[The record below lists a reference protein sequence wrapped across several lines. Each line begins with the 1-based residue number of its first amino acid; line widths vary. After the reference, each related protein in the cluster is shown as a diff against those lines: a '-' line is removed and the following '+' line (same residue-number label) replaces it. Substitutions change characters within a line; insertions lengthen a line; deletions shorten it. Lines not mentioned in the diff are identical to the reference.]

1 MRASVRDLRA
11 HVPSGQKRTNF
22 SYSNVLTCQRR
33 ANFSPWRANVPK
45 GLPSFQLRLPEGLR
59 IFQLFS
65 KELYFF
71 TYLIYLYLICFIYLP
86 TSGIR
91 TVDPPPLPPRKTA
104 PRLGLWFWSR
114 LGLVLGLGG
123 NQTIAPEENFPL
135 VRVTVWV
142 MLVLELGDNFPREQ
156 LS

>member
-1 MRASVRDLRA
+1 MSRAMRASVRDLRA
-11 HVPSGQKRTNF
+11 HVPSCQKRTNF

-91 TVDPPPLPPRKTA
+91 TVDPPPPP
-104 PRLGLWFWSR
+104 
-114 LGLVLGLGG
+114 
-123 NQTIAPEENFPL
+123 PEENCTP
-135 VRVTVWV
+135 VRVVV
-142 MLVLELGDNFPREQ
+142 LVKVRVSFRVRGQPDNCSGGKFPPG
-156 LS
+156 